1 MVNFGLRSKV
11 FVNKV
16 IRQSPRDN
24 KDLHDALFER
34 LFEMNYTELTE
45 SETISQRMQQSDMG
59 VYAAWFLKILI
70 KTLQSSNR
78 CFDVTTIKKRIEDL
92 IVNERLMVATNSLPM
107 FLVVQMFFS
116 TEQVRKDDNT
126 DITKRL
132 FSFIKNQINKVR
144 TFHDGYRY
152 PLLHFYQLRNL
163 IQIYTQILSYFLC
176 FQTPLNQKSSSSQL
190 HTQHHQSQPSQPI
203 DESTDTETQ
212 YLLRT

>member
-1 MVNFGLRSKV
+1 
-11 FVNKV
+11 
-16 IRQSPRDN
+16 
-24 KDLHDALFER
+24 
-34 LFEMNYTELTE
+34 
-45 SETISQRMQQSDMG
+45 MG

-116 TEQVRKDDNT
+116 TEQVRTDDNT

-144 TFHDGYRY
+144 TLHDGYRY
-152 PLLHFYQLRNL
+152 PLLHFY
-163 IQIYTQILSYFLC
+163 
-176 FQTPLNQKSSSSQL
+176 
-190 HTQHHQSQPSQPI
+190 
-203 DESTDTETQ
+203 
-212 YLLRT
+212 